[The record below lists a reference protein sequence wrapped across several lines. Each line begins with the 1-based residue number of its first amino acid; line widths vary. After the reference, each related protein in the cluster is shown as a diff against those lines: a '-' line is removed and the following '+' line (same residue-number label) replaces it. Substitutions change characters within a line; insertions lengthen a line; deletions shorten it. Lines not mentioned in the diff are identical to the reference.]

1 MKSITMIKSMTTS
14 NSLLA
19 GTGAAAFALVAV
31 LGTLGARPAQ
41 ATAQF
46 AKETGKSCG
55 ACHTAAAGG
64 GPLTPFGEKF
74 HANGDKLP

>member
-1 MKSITMIKSMTTS
+1 MKFTQRSD
-14 NSLLA
+14 LLV
-19 GTGAAAFALVAV
+19 GTGAVAV
-31 LGTLGARPAQ
+31 VLVGVLSVLAARPAL

-46 AKETGKSCG
+46 AKDTGKSCG

>member
-1 MKSITMIKSMTTS
+1 MKLTQRSD
-14 NSLLA
+14 LLV
-19 GTGAAAFALVAV
+19 GTGAMAIVLVGVFSV
-31 LGTLGARPAQ
+31 LAARPAL

>member
-1 MKSITMIKSMTTS
+1 M
-14 NSLLA
+14 LA
-19 GTGAAAFALVAV
+19 
-31 LGTLGARPAQ
+31 ARPAL

>member
-1 MKSITMIKSMTTS
+1 MKTTTKRYF
-14 NSLLA
+14 LA
-19 GTGAAAFALVAV
+19 GAGSAAVMLFVMIGV
-31 LGTLGARPAQ
+31 LAGRPAI

-46 AKETGKSCG
+46 AKDTGKSCG

-64 GPLTPFGEKF
+64 GPLTPLGEKF

>member
-1 MKSITMIKSMTTS
+1 MKTTTKHRF
-14 NSLLA
+14 LLA
-19 GTGAAAFALVAV
+19 GASAGIVAV
-31 LGTLGARPAQ
+31 VGALGLLAARPAL
-41 ATAQF
+41 ATVQF
-46 AKETGKSCG
+46 AKDTGKSCG

>member
-1 MKSITMIKSMTTS
+1 MKFTQRSD
-14 NSLLA
+14 LLV
-19 GTGAAAFALVAV
+19 GTGAVAV
-31 LGTLGARPAQ
+31 VLVGVLSGLAARPAL

-46 AKETGKSCG
+46 AKDTGKSCG

>member
-1 MKSITMIKSMTTS
+1 MKQPNKHSF
-14 NSLLA
+14 LLA
-19 GTGAAAFALVAV
+19 GAGAGIVAIVGV
-31 LGTLGARPAQ
+31 LGLIATRPAL

>member
-1 MKSITMIKSMTTS
+1 MKHTTKHS
-14 NSLLA
+14 FLLA
-19 GTGAAAFALVAV
+19 GAGAGIVAIVGV
-31 LGTLGARPAQ
+31 LGMLAARPAL

>member
-1 MKSITMIKSMTTS
+1 MKSTQRSD
-14 NSLLA
+14 LLV
-19 GTGAAAFALVAV
+19 GTGAVAV
-31 LGTLGARPAQ
+31 VLVGALSVLAARPVL

-46 AKETGKSCG
+46 AKDTGKSCG

-74 HANGDKLP
+74 HANGDKLPR

>member
-1 MKSITMIKSMTTS
+1 MQATTKRS
-14 NSLLA
+14 YLLA
-19 GTGAAAFALVAV
+19 GTASGIVAIAGILGV
-31 LGTLGARPAQ
+31 LAARPAL

-46 AKETGKSCG
+46 AKDTGKACG

-74 HANGDKLP
+74 HANGDKMP